1 MYKIELPWNWYLLIY
16 NFNTIV
22 WKILIWDV
30 MFNTTRKNWHNFGCI
45 TFQIKNTWLVYCV
58 LSTTNSIEL
67 INALILFLSKA
78 TRHKTQF
85 LSLCKFNLVLF
96 WSLCKSDSI
105 ISDLCQVES
114 DLGPTDCCCDVYVI
128 VTRVFMET

>member
-1 MYKIELPWNWYLLIY
+1 MRCHVQYHKEKLTQLWVHNISDKEYMACVLCVKHN
-16 NFNTIV
+16 
-22 WKILIWDV
+22 KIL
-30 MFNTTRKNWHNFGCI
+30 
-45 TFQIKNTWLVYCV
+45 L
-58 LSTTNSIEL
+58 NSIEL